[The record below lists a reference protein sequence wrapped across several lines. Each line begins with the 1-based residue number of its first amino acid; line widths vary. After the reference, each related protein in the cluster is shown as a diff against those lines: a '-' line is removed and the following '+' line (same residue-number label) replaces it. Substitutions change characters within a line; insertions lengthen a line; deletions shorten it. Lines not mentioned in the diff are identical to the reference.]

1 MTLHVEST
9 CNVIVIVIVYIVDND
24 YYYDIACVNTCSTVC
39 IKINIV
45 SAFII
50 IIDLFCRL

>member
-24 YYYDIACVNTCSTVC
+24 NYNDIACVNTCSTVC